1 MDSQKRISN
10 KDEDEGFNAFSFT
23 HLIDQINHALSLQ
36 SSAVNTGPKNKSSI
50 PVHVL
55 SMMNVLDGND
65 AAELMSVL
73 EANHVMDL
81 IKYHNDGA
89 PSSLVGYEVEPD
101 TKELSSPSVE
111 DISLSVNF
119 PDQFD
124 EPRFNPEPVYID
136 AAGNER
142 LGIMEN
148 PDWHWIRRLLHAHV
162 DENNETQITPLLTAS
177 VIEEISPQSPS
188 RLSQANFQS
197 SKVQKPRWQK
207 VDKIYEKRVAELAQR
222 VWETNSEK
230 KKPETPSRPGTSC
243 CPLSPTSGLLSDMLG
258 DYLA

>member
-1 MDSQKRISN
+1 MDSQKRLGN
-10 KDEDEGFNAFSFT
+10 KDEDEGFHAFSFT
-23 HLIDQINHALSLQ
+23 HLIDQINQALSLQ
-36 SSAVNTGPKNKSSI
+36 SSPVNTGPKHKNSV

-89 PSSLVGYEVEPD
+89 PSSFVGYEVEGD
-101 TKELSSPSVE
+101 IKELLSPSVE
-111 DISLSVNF
+111 DISLSVHF

-136 AAGNER
+136 AAGKER

-148 PDWHWIRRLLHAHV
+148 PDWHWVSKQVHAHV
-162 DENNETQITPLLTAS
+162 NNETQITPSLTAS
-177 VIEEISPQSPS
+177 VIDEISPQSPS

-207 VDKIYEKRVAELAQR
+207 VDKLYEKRVAELVKR
-222 VWETNSEK
+222 TWETSSEK
-230 KKPETPSRPGTSC
+230 KKPEAPSRPDTSC
-243 CPLSPTSGLLSDMLG
+243 YPLSSTSGLLSDMLR